1 MVERRTDRRAWARHP
16 GRVVSWL
23 SAAALAAM
31 AAGCATQTLQ
41 APATEHGVA
50 SWYGPGFHGQTT
62 ASGET
67 YDQHDLTAAHRTWP
81 LGTRARVT
89 NLDNG
94 RTVTV
99 RINDRGPFV
108 GERVLDLSYAAARR
122 LGMVENGTCSVR
134 IDPLDRDGGAPG
146 VVAFA
151 VQVAAFNDQ
160 RRADAYRQDVA
171 QLAELEGGSLRQPR
185 ENVYVAFGGE
195 SERPVFRVRVGP
207 YAQRD
212 EAMLLASS
220 LERRGLRAIVV
231 EEVVAR

>member
-1 MVERRTDRRAWARHP
+1 MKQALIS
-16 GRVVSWL
+16 VSDK
-23 SAAALAAM
+23 
-31 AAGCATQTLQ
+31 T
-41 APATEHGVA
+41 
-50 SWYGPGFHGQTT
+50 
-62 ASGET
+62 
-67 YDQHDLTAAHRTWP
+67 
-81 LGTRARVT
+81 
-89 NLDNG
+89 
-94 RTVTV
+94 
-99 RINDRGPFV
+99 
-108 GERVLDLSYAAARR
+108 
-122 LGMVENGTCSVR
+122 
-134 IDPLDRDGGAPG
+134 G

-195 SERPVFRVRVGP
+195 SERPVYRVRVGP